1 MASVKFIFI
10 TIICTTIICTIN
22 FVGRWGGRPAHCKGY
37 SPCPMIGEGA
47 ENGHTPRPS
56 NNSYE
61 NNPDKNPDAVNGHI
75 PFGRPPAPYKGL
87 MIFVKGGEAYAE
99 QAGHKHERDA
109 SKAIN
114 IEGESNCY
122 GQNKIFR
129 NMAQLADIVMDT
141 VHVMF
146 DLFLRKVFVQDFIR
160 SYNDFLAEL

>member
-1 MASVKFIFI
+1 
-10 TIICTTIICTIN
+10 
-22 FVGRWGGRPAHCKGY
+22 
-37 SPCPMIGEGA
+37 MIGEGA

-114 IEGESNCY
+114 IEGEGDGY
-122 GQNKIFR
+122 GQNNTIREEKDNDTGRKESGFR
-129 NMAQLADIVMDT
+129 T
-141 VHVMF
+141 K
-146 DLFLRKVFVQDFIR
+146 RKVFLINSNIYFIIIIIP
-160 SYNDFLAEL
+160 FL